1 MKKVP
6 MRMCVVCR
14 NMKPKAELIRVVVG
28 EEEQIIIDSTG
39 KMPGRG
45 AYVCNGDCVKDLQK
59 RRSFERALGGKTSED
74 LFNKIKGTAFND
86 K

>member
-1 MKKVP
+1 
-6 MRMCVVCR
+6 MCVVCR
-14 NMKPKAELIRVVVG
+14 NMKAKAELIRVVVG
-28 EEEQIIIDSTG
+28 EEDQIIIDVTG

-59 RRSFERALGGKTSED
+59 RRSFERALGGKTSEA
-74 LFNKIKGTAFND
+74 LFDKIKGTVSND